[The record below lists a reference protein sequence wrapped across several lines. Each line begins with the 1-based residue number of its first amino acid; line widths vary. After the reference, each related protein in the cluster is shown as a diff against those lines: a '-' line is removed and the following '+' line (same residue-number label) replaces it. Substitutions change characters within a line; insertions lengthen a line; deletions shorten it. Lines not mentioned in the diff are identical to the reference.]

1 LTLKILQ
8 RQDSVLGLIDLKNL
22 LSLSSLASLWESGW
36 LEGSWQVCLWGLAI
50 GFLNTSRLE
59 GLMVVGKAWCFF
71 QMRRF
76 KTDSC
81 IQLSVFDMSFKGEN
95 NHQCKWLGDID
106 VYLVHNISKF

>member
-1 LTLKILQ
+1 
-8 RQDSVLGLIDLKNL
+8 
-22 LSLSSLASLWESGW
+22 
-36 LEGSWQVCLWGLAI
+36 
-50 GFLNTSRLE
+50 
-59 GLMVVGKAWCFF
+59 MVVGKAWCFF